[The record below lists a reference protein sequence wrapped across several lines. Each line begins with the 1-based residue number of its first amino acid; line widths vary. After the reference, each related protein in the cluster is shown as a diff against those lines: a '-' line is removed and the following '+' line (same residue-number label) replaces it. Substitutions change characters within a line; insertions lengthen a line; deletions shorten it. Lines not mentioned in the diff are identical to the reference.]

1 MTQTRLRI
9 SDVVAE
15 FLDMCGVN
23 TAFGII
29 SVHNAPLME
38 AIHRRNALRFVMVR
52 GEMGGAHMA
61 DAYARVTGG
70 LGVLI
75 TSTGG
80 GAASA
85 ASGLVEA
92 RFAGSPLLH
101 ITGQTSTAMLDRGL
115 GPVHDVPD
123 QLGMLRSVCKAAYR
137 VHSADS
143 ALGILMHAAAE
154 ALTPP
159 MGPVSVEIPI
169 DIQSMLIERPAIF
182 DQFVLPVPAALKP
195 SPTTID
201 ALANRVLGAKRPLL
215 WTGGGARHAGDAVAR
230 LARMGIPV
238 ATSWNGRGV
247 LPEDHPLVI
256 GPLATLPAF
265 ERLYESIDLMLVV
278 GCRLRAHET
287 RDCTMRLPAHRVRID
302 VDALAN
308 TRSYPAASFVHADS
322 ALALNALADRL
333 EGRWHADASY
343 VSEVERLKPQAIAAY
358 RSTLGIY
365 QNFPDIMRA
374 AMPRDAL
381 WVRDISF
388 HQTTWANRIFP
399 VYGPRDS
406 IYSVGAAI
414 GTGMSLAIG
423 AALGAPDR
431 KVVALCGD
439 GGFALN
445 LGELWTAV
453 QEKPDVCFVV
463 MTDKGYG
470 VIRHIQQSTYGE
482 RRFYDELSGPDLA
495 GLAKVAG
502 LPYWRVSSID
512 DELGAH
518 LKAALRQRGPSLI
531 EVDMEAIGPFTP
543 QHSVPR
549 YGEKT

>member
-15 FLDMCGVN
+15 FLDLCGVN

-159 MGPVSVEIPI
+159 MGPV
-169 DIQSMLIERPAIF
+169 R
-182 DQFVLPVPAALKP
+182 
-195 SPTTID
+195 
-201 ALANRVLGAKRPLL
+201 
-215 WTGGGARHAGDAVAR
+215 WAR
-230 LARMGIPV
+230 L
-238 ATSWNGRGV
+238 
-247 LPEDHPLVI
+247 
-256 GPLATLPAF
+256 
-265 ERLYESIDLMLVV
+265 
-278 GCRLRAHET
+278 
-287 RDCTMRLPAHRVRID
+287 RV
-302 VDALAN
+302 N
-308 TRSYPAASFVHADS
+308 
-322 ALALNALADRL
+322 
-333 EGRWHADASY
+333 
-343 VSEVERLKPQAIAAY
+343 
-358 RSTLGIY
+358 
-365 QNFPDIMRA
+365 
-374 AMPRDAL
+374 
-381 WVRDISF
+381 
-388 HQTTWANRIFP
+388 
-399 VYGPRDS
+399 
-406 IYSVGAAI
+406 
-414 GTGMSLAIG
+414 
-423 AALGAPDR
+423 
-431 KVVALCGD
+431 
-439 GGFALN
+439 
-445 LGELWTAV
+445 
-453 QEKPDVCFVV
+453 
-463 MTDKGYG
+463 
-470 VIRHIQQSTYGE
+470 IQ
-482 RRFYDELSGPDLA
+482 
-495 GLAKVAG
+495 
-502 LPYWRVSSID
+502 
-512 DELGAH
+512 
-518 LKAALRQRGPSLI
+518 
-531 EVDMEAIGPFTP
+531 
-543 QHSVPR
+543 
-549 YGEKT
+549 